1 MQGLFPE
8 ETLTPSSSAAAA
20 AASADLLLTYPTIP
34 IHSPPLSVPLH
45 ERRARQG
52 PPHEQVPLKC
62 PRCDST
68 HTKFCYY
75 NNYSLSQP
83 RYFCKTCR
91 RYWTKGGSL
100 RNVPVGGGC
109 RKNKRHPPPPHSA
122 DKKPSNH
129 HPHHAAAA
137 TAATSFGLHL
147 SFSPPLPTTITT
159 CHNFNFFNHKYNS
172 LLDSQFYTYGNNNS
186 SSSGNRILME
196 DPGNTI
202 AETKPT
208 TAETRDLPLLEWQ
221 EQCCADIVGREAPC
235 PGLGLWAAAGMIGGG
250 HHGRSPA
257 L

>member
-1 MQGLFPE
+1 MHAGSLPE
-8 ETLTPSSSAAAA
+8 ETLTPSSS
-20 AASADLLLTYPTIP
+20 
-34 IHSPPLSVPLH
+34 
-45 ERRARQG
+45 
-52 PPHEQVPLKC
+52 
-62 PRCDST
+62 
-68 HTKFCYY
+68 
-75 NNYSLSQP
+75 
-83 RYFCKTCR
+83 
-91 RYWTKGGSL
+91 
-100 RNVPVGGGC
+100 GGGC
-109 RKNKRHPPPPHSA
+109 GGLRRPPPNVPYHSDTFA
-122 DKKPSNH
+122 TAVGAAARAAGAAGAAARAASRSRATSARRAAATGPRAAPSETSPSAAVAAEQAPPPTAPLRRQKPSNH

-137 TAATSFGLHL
+137 AATSFGLHL

-159 CHNFNFFNHKYNS
+159 CHNLNFFNHKYNS

-235 PGLGLWAAAGMIGGG
+235 AGLGLWAAAGMIGGG